1 MMGESWV
8 AVLCGIGVAAIS
20 AGIALLGLRWSAARP
35 GLIVAAVL
43 GGTIIRLLMVI
54 GCSVLLLGFT
64 DVNPLVYATSLI
76 ISYLGFL
83 GVEIFMVIRR
93 RGAQTQSQT

>member
-1 MMGESWV
+1 
-8 AVLCGIGVAAIS
+8 
-20 AGIALLGLRWSAARP
+20 
-35 GLIVAAVL
+35 
-43 GGTIIRLLMVI
+43 MVI